1 MIFEKSYN
9 NSAALVKDEAGV
21 EWIVIGKGIGF
32 GKKAGDVIE
41 EEKIERRFKNTDQ
54 DTTLKTVTSLSSLA
68 LSLTNKMVEL
78 SQRELGI
85 KFDNYAYTSLADHVD
100 FMLTRSKEN
109 LVLDNQMMQWEVI
122 KLYPKEVAVA
132 KELVTMVEKEA
143 KVTLPD
149 SEVVFLTYHLV
160 NVGFDKETVQ
170 ETMELSK
177 LLDGILRIVS
187 LETGKKLDRTS
198 FNYSRF
204 VTHLRALLIQII
216 KKQER
221 QNDGLDPIFG
231 QLMKQ
236 KYPETSKVV
245 TKIAYFIK
253 EKTGYQLSEDDEVY
267 LILHVWRVSN
277 R

>member
-32 GKKAGDVIE
+32 GKKAGDIIE
-41 EEKIERRFKNTDQ
+41 ESKIERRFKNTDQ

-78 SQRELGI
+78 SQIKIGI

-100 FMLTRSKEN
+100 FMLTRNKEN
-109 LVLDNQMMQWEVI
+109 MILDNQMMQWEVV

-132 KELVTMVEKEA
+132 RELVAMVEKEA
-143 KVTLPD
+143 KVTLPE

-187 LETGKKLDRTS
+187 LETGKSLDRTS

-216 KKQER
+216 KKQDR
-221 QNDGLDPIFG
+221 KNDGLDPVFG

-236 KYPETSKVV
+236 NIPKLAK
-245 TKIAYFIK
+245 
-253 EKTGYQLSEDDEVY
+253 
-267 LILHVWRVSN
+267 
-277 R
+277 

>member
-1 MIFEKSYN
+1 
-9 NSAALVKDEAGV
+9 
-21 EWIVIGKGIGF
+21 
-32 GKKAGDVIE
+32 
-41 EEKIERRFKNTDQ
+41 
-54 DTTLKTVTSLSSLA
+54 
-68 LSLTNKMVEL
+68 
-78 SQRELGI
+78 
-85 KFDNYAYTSLADHVD
+85 
-100 FMLTRSKEN
+100 MLTRSKEN

-221 QNDGLDPIFG
+221 KND
-231 QLMKQ
+231 
-236 KYPETSKVV
+236 T
-245 TKIAYFIK
+245 
-253 EKTGYQLSEDDEVY
+253 
-267 LILHVWRVSN
+267 
-277 R
+277 